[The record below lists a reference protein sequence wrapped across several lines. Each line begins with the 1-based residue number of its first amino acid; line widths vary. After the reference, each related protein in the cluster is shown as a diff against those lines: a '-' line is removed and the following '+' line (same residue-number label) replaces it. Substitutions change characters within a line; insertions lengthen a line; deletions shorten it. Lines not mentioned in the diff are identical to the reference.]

1 MSKIHDKASLIRDNM
16 AVDHNGT
23 IANNIRRF
31 RRERGLS
38 LGELSRRTG
47 TSKQTLSRI
56 ESGEGN
62 PTIGT
67 LETICQGLGI
77 SMPALLS
84 TYGSNIQLQ
93 RASEGTFHGHPVGS
107 VRDLDRIYGTGFA
120 ETSIIRVQV
129 REEAA
134 FRPHSRGTLHQV
146 YVISGQVCITGEFDR
161 VELSPGDSFRFPG
174 DIKHGYRALSK
185 EAVLHV
191 TTTIPQVAQFKPL
204 D

>member
-1 MSKIHDKASLIRDNM
+1 M
-16 AVDHNGT
+16 DHNET
-23 IANNIRRF
+23 IAKNIRRF

-56 ESGEGN
+56 EAGEGN

-67 LETICQGLGI
+67 LEAICQGLGS
-77 SMPALLS
+77 SMAALLS
-84 TYGSNIQLQ
+84 TYGSNVQLQ
-93 RASEGTFHGHPVGS
+93 RDGEGIFHSHPVGA

-120 ETSIIRVQV
+120 ETSIVKVQV
-129 REEAA
+129 QEEAA
-134 FRPHSRGTLHQV
+134 FRAHSRGTLHQV
-146 YVISGQVCITGEFDR
+146 YVISGRVCITGEFDR
-161 VELSPGDSFRFPG
+161 VELSAGDSFRYPG
-174 DIKHGYRALSK
+174 DIKHGYRALGN

-191 TTTIPQVAQFKPL
+191 TTTIPQVSQFKPL